1 MKLHDGHII
10 ERLRE
15 KEKKEFKKDLTVMM
29 ISGLLFIIPLVI
41 GGLIRV

>member
-29 ISGLLFIIPLVI
+29 ISGLLFIIPLVV
-41 GGLIRV
+41 GGLISV